1 MESEKISYHHFRIIF
16 EAPEKLDMDSEK
28 ISYHHFRII
37 NLKPLSN

>member
-1 MESEKISYHHFRIIF
+1 MDSEKISYHHFRIIF
-16 EAPEKLDMDSEK
+16 EAPEQLDMESEK